1 MASTNVYE
9 NISQSLVPSVDV
21 YVSMDEY
28 DISYTTIGTRSTGPC
43 FFFLLDFLT
52 NDEQCCYLY
61 HYNFPFDESE
71 LTVENVLVQYLDIIW
86 NSLKY
91 SIERK
96 IVSSEVLE
104 KTKISNFKLVVGG
117 GDTTDG
123 QLLRKAFSLL
133 NNDEMNIASIK
144 WRSPSGTFDI
154 AILQLNCLANIKS
167 QWQLQTKAIQQFRD
181 QCQHDEKLVSEQA
194 LLLIPPN
201 PIFTAEIYPVEDR
214 YTFTSANV
222 DKRLDFNEAAE
233 QNQGQNRNTRNKS
246 TNKNKRDF
254 KLLIDEEWINNKDKD
269 NDTLK
274 SSIKFQAKNIKIMPD
289 KEKKHEQINQYV
301 DEFSFDDDIFYIG

>member
-1 MASTNVYE
+1 MASTNVYD

-21 YVSMDEY
+21 YLSMDEY

-71 LTVENVLVQYLDIIW
+71 LIVEKVLVQYLDIIW
-86 NSLKY
+86 NSLKD

-154 AILQLNCLANIKS
+154 AILQLNCSANIKS

-233 QNQGQNRNTRNKS
+233 QNQGQNRNTN
-246 TNKNKRDF
+246 
-254 KLLIDEEWINNKDKD
+254 

-274 SSIKFQAKNIKIMPD
+274 SSIKFQAKSLDEDIKIMPD
-289 KEKKHEQINQYV
+289 KEKKHEQINQYE
-301 DEFSFDDDIFYIG
+301 DEFNFDDDIFYIG